1 MTKCS
6 MRAAIALVIAVVLA
20 VPAAATPPGQDGLLV
35 GKRGKTRSGVNLW
48 VSNPDGSA
56 ARRVFARARRFDFLA
71 SFSPTDPTLLFF
83 TRARNAPFSA
93 DIVSGNLASG
103 EVTTVVGARSDDVSP
118 TFSPDGSRI
127 AYFAVRRPRR
137 IREDRPPPPERS
149 RLPTPTAAAPAIS
162 QRASFRKVDRSVP
175 PRRPNRLRRG
185 APRRRPGPQN
195 RDRDHQRRRSGRRV
209 LTRYGGVDEVNP
221 NFMPDGQSIVFEQL
235 RERGRRSD
243 IAMMNPDGSG
253 VRKIL
258 ATRRWETNPIPS
270 PDGTRIAF
278 TSDRDRPGRER
289 LNRGF
294 ELYTMAVD
302 GTDIVR
308 LTNNRQLDFFPDGSG
323 FHKTAARLG
332 NLATATTKGRSF
344 SELLVELR
352 GGKGHQRIRARQ
364 VA

>member
-6 MRAAIALVIAVVLA
+6 MGAAIALVIAVVLA
-20 VPAAATPPGQDGLLV
+20 VPAAATPPGQNGLLV
-35 GKRGKTRSGVNLW
+35 WQRETRSGVNLW

-71 SFSPTDPTLLFF
+71 GFSPTDPNLLFF
-83 TRARNAPFSA
+83 TRASDAPYSA
-93 DIVSGNLASG
+93 DIVSGNLASSQ
-103 EVTTVVGARSDDVSP
+103 VSTVIGARSDDVSP

-127 AYFAVRRPRR
+127 AYFSVRRPRR
-137 IREDRPPPPERS
+137 IREDRPGPPERIKIANADGSGARFITS
-149 RLPTPTAAAPAIS
+149 R
-162 QRASFRKVDRSVP
+162 RVRSFDPEWSPDGSRIVYCEG
-175 PRRPNRLRRG
+175 RPVGREV
-185 APRRRPGPQN
+185 QN
-195 RDRDHQRRRSGRRV
+195 RIVIVNADGSGRRV
-209 LTRYGGVDEVNP
+209 LSRYGGANEVNP

-243 IAMMNPDGSG
+243 IAMMNPNGGG

-270 PDGTRIAF
+270 PDGARILF

-302 GTDIVR
+302 GSDIVR
-308 LTNNRQLDFFPDGSG
+308 LTNNRQLDFFPDWQ
-323 FHKTAARLG
+323 RLP
-332 NLATATTKGRSF
+332 
-344 SELLVELR
+344 
-352 GGKGHQRIRARQ
+352 
-364 VA
+364 